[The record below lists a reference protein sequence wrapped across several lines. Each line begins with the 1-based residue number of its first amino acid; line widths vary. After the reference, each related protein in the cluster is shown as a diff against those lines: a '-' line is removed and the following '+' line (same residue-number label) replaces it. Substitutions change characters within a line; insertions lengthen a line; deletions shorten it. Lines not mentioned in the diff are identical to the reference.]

1 MGCISLR
8 SGHVESTV
16 TIEKIKNPAQK
27 REKGQLVDL
36 KLAGEGEMIR
46 FLLIHANVPFYDIR
60 LTSEEFKAGKANGL
74 YGKGLPIWIGVNSKQ
89 ISEPNTIL
97 QALGRKH
104 GYYSSLSHEIKDIDY
119 VLDKTTNFIK
129 PLIFNILK

>member
-1 MGCISLR
+1 MGCISSR

-36 KLAGEGEMIR
+36 KLTGEGEMIR

-60 LTSEEFKAGKANGL
+60 LTSEEFKAGKTNGL
-74 YGKGLPIWIGVNSKQ
+74 YS
-89 ISEPNTIL
+89 
-97 QALGRKH
+97 
-104 GYYSSLSHEIKDIDY
+104 
-119 VLDKTTNFIK
+119 
-129 PLIFNILK
+129 